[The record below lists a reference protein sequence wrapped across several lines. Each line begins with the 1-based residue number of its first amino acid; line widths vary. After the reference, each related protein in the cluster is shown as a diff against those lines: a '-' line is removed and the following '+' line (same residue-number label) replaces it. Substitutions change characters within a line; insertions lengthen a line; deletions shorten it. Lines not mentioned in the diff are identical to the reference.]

1 MKINYEK
8 RKYTKIEEPKVMNVS
23 MASVDKNEPDYK
35 DLYLRTLADMDNLR
49 KNTTK
54 KINDIYKMANDKL
67 IKELLPFVDS
77 LNLAVNNE
85 NIKLDE
91 ETYSEGY
98 KVLKKQFENIL
109 SKFGLKEIE
118 VHEDDDFD
126 ESKMNAFA
134 IVPTEN
140 KGLDN
145 KVYDITKKGYTL
157 NDVVIRYTDVVVYKY
172 NNN

>member
-1 MKINYEK
+1 M
-8 RKYTKIEEPKVMNVS
+8 EESKVVNVS
-23 MASVDKNEPDYK
+23 MVDVSENESEYK

-54 KINDIYKMANDKL
+54 KINDIYKMANGKL
-67 IKELLPFVDS
+67 IKELLPFADS

-91 ETYSEGY
+91 ETYSKGY
-98 KVLKKQFENIL
+98 EVLKKQFENIL

-118 VHEDDDFD
+118 VHENDDFD
-126 ESKMNAFA
+126 ESIMNAVA
-134 IVPTEN
+134 IALTVN
-140 KGLDN
+140 KELNN
-145 KVYDITKKGYTL
+145 KVCDVTKKGYTL

-172 NNN
+172 NN